1 VSDEAPGDGSA
12 GSLQRVWARFVA
24 LVGVEGWRTKTS
36 VEVAQ
41 AAVDAGFPREPVAR
55 VASSFRDAAYGDQ
68 DEASAVEEAT
78 DALGDLDAE
87 EGEQ

>member
-1 VSDEAPGDGSA
+1 
-12 GSLQRVWARFVA
+12 
-24 LVGVEGWRTKTS
+24 
-36 VEVAQ
+36 
-41 AAVDAGFPREPVAR
+41 VAR